1 MGRHPKRKR
10 DAMKRY
16 RVTATATYEVIA
28 DTPEDAEAEMRWLIG
43 NAALRYELK
52 VHDEVKEIS

>member
-1 MGRHPKRKR
+1 MRISENL
-10 DAMKRY
+10 KRY